1 MLIKNDR
8 KAAIDEVSILKAVFS
23 LAVIVSS
30 SNAAG
35 LFFPEKA
42 PCTSSTNCAI
52 KASSLNHP
60 VDAGLFIALELK
72 ALEHLNYETQSREE
86 YLDSRDAL
94 RKMVALFVDGSAAMP
109 GVFGGWIIQTDR
121 LINNT
126 IGALLLAYEVEE
138 SRSPDPYGVDW
149 LADYQGAL
157 SEIKNSPDYESM
169 KALSLDPKQLSAVLL
184 EEAKSRAVLVQTSL

>member
-1 MLIKNDR
+1 MK
-8 KAAIDEVSILKAVFS
+8 VPSITLS
-23 LAVIVSS
+23 LFVTSIINVSS
-30 SNAAG
+30 LNAAG
-35 LFFPEKA
+35 LFFPTKA

-60 VDAGLFIALELK
+60 LDAGLFIALELK

-86 YLDSRDAL
+86 YLDSKDAL

-121 LINNT
+121 SINNT

-138 SRSPDPYGVDW
+138 SRMPDPYGVDW
-149 LADYQGAL
+149 LADYQSAL
-157 SEIKNSPDYESM
+157 ADVKNSPDYESM
-169 KALSLDPKQLSAVLL
+169 KALSVDPKKLSAVLF
-184 EEAKSRAVLVQTSL
+184 EEAKLRASIVKTSL